1 MIKNYFKVAL
11 RYLLRYKG
19 YTLINI
25 LGLSTGIACCI
36 LIMLFVRSE
45 FSYDRFH
52 TRSARIAR
60 AWVDEKAEGKDFI
73 NTVTPIPMGPAL
85 EKNIPGI
92 EAACRIYRFSTNI
105 KLNDKEFSGSVHMV
119 DPSLFRIFDFP
130 LLRGSVQ
137 APFPSDHSVILTSS
151 IADSSSSPALTF
163 VPAPTVPAS
172 W

>member
-60 AWVDEKAEGKDFI
+60 AWVDEKAEGK
-73 NTVTPIPMGPAL
+73 PPPW
-85 EKNIPGI
+85 P
-92 EAACRIYRFSTNI
+92 
-105 KLNDKEFSGSVHMV
+105 
-119 DPSLFRIFDFP
+119 
-130 LLRGSVQ
+130 
-137 APFPSDHSVILTSS
+137 
-151 IADSSSSPALTF
+151 SSSPVWDCSVSLPSPSP
-163 VPAPTVPAS
+163 VVQGK
-172 W
+172 